1 MTQMTVPLLDLKPQY
16 HQIRE
21 EVRRVTEEIYES
33 QQFILGPQVS
43 GLEAEIAA
51 YCQAGH
57 AVGVS
62 SGTDAL
68 LLALMALDIGPG
80 DLVLTTPYS
89 FFATAG
95 TIVRLGARPVFAD
108 IDADSYNMDPGA
120 AGAALEAL
128 GSASR
133 RRVKAMIPVH
143 LYGQVAPMEALGALA
158 GSWNLAVVEDAAQ
171 AIGAEDARGRRAG
184 SIGTAGCFSFFPSK
198 NLGGFGDGGMVTCN
212 DAELAERMRV
222 LRVHGSHPKYHHAL
236 VGGNFRLDA
245 LQAAI
250 VRVKLRHLDQ
260 WTAGR
265 QANAATYRRL
275 FAEAGLEDR
284 IGLPAEGPG
293 RHIYN
298 QFVIRVPGHRNALRD
313 HLVHNGVGC
322 EIYYPIPLHLQPCF
336 ADLGYEKGDFPE
348 SERAAA
354 ETLALPIYPELS
366 DEQQCYVVDR
376 IRAFFKAGA
385 DG

>member
-1 MTQMTVPLLDLKPQY
+1 MTQMIVPLLDLKPQY
-16 HQIRE
+16 RQIRE
-21 EVRRVTEEIYES
+21 EVRRVTDEIYES
-33 QQFILGPQVS
+33 QQFILGPRVS
-43 GLEAEIAA
+43 GLEAEVAA
-51 YCQAGH
+51 YCRTNH

-68 LLALMALDIGPG
+68 LLALMALDVGQG

-95 TIVRLGARPVFAD
+95 AIVRLGARPVFAD
-108 IDADSYNMDPGA
+108 IDADSYNLAPGA
-120 AGAALEAL
+120 AAAALEAL
-128 GSASR
+128 SPASR

-143 LYGQVAPMEALGALA
+143 LYGQMAPLEALGALA
-158 GSWNLAVVEDAAQ
+158 ETWNLAVVEDAAQ
-171 AIGAEDARGRRAG
+171 AIGAEDDRGRRAG

-212 DAELAERMRV
+212 DAELAERMRI
-222 LRVHGSHPKYHHAL
+222 LRVHGSHPKYHHHL

-250 VRVKLRHLDQ
+250 VSVKLRYLDQ

-298 QFVIRVPGHRNALRD
+298 QFVIRVPRRRDALRD
-313 HLVHNGVGC
+313 HLVSRGVGC
-322 EIYYPIPLHLQPCF
+322 EIYYPVPLHLQPCF
-336 ADLGYEKGDFPE
+336 ADLGYEEGDFPE

-366 DEQQCYVVDR
+366 DDQQHYVVDQ
-376 IRAFFKAGA
+376 IRTFFEA
-385 DG
+385 

>member
-1 MTQMTVPLLDLKPQY
+1 
-16 HQIRE
+16 
-21 EVRRVTEEIYES
+21 
-33 QQFILGPQVS
+33 
-43 GLEAEIAA
+43 
-51 YCQAGH
+51 
-57 AVGVS
+57 
-62 SGTDAL
+62 
-68 LLALMALDIGPG
+68 MALDIGSG

-108 IDADSYNMDPGA
+108 IDADSYNLDPGA

-133 RRVKAMIPVH
+133 RRVRAMVPVH

-284 IGLPAEGPG
+284 IGLPVAGPG

-298 QFVIRVPGHRNALRD
+298 QFVIRVPGHRDALRD
-313 HLVHNGVGC
+313 HLVRSGVGC
-322 EIYYPIPLHLQPCF
+322 EIYYPVPLHLQPCF
-336 ADLGYEKGDFPE
+336 ADLGYEKSDFPE

>member
-16 HQIRE
+16 RQIRE
-21 EVRRVTEEIYES
+21 EIRRVTEEVYES
-33 QQFILGPQVS
+33 QQFILGPRV
-43 GLEAEIAA
+43 GALEAEIAA
-51 YCQAGH
+51 YCQAGQ

-68 LLALMALDIGPG
+68 LLALMALDVGPG

-95 TIVRLGARPVFAD
+95 TIVRLGAQPVFAD
-108 IDADSYNMDPGA
+108 IDPLTYNLDPGA
-120 AGAALEAL
+120 AAAALEAL

-133 RRVKAMIPVH
+133 RRVKAMVPVH
-143 LYGQVAPMEALGALA
+143 LYGQVAPMEALEALA
-158 GSWNLAVVEDAAQ
+158 ADWRLAVVEDAAQ
-171 AIGAEDARGRRAG
+171 AIGAEDPRGRRAG

-212 DAELAERMRV
+212 DAELAEKMRILRM
-222 LRVHGSHPKYHHAL
+222 HGSHPKYHHAL

-250 VRVKLRHLDQ
+250 VSVKLRYLDQ

-265 QANAATYRRL
+265 QDNAATYRRL
-275 FAEAGLEDR
+275 FTEAGLAER
-284 IGLPAEGPG
+284 IGLPAEGTG

-298 QFVIRVPGHRNALRD
+298 QFVIRVPGRRDALRD
-313 HLVHNGVGC
+313 HLVRCGVGC

-336 ADLGYEKGDFPE
+336 ADLGYEQGDFPE
-348 SERAAA
+348 SERAAT
-354 ETLALPIYPELS
+354 ETLALPIFPELR
-366 DEQQCYVVDR
+366 DDQQQYVVDR
-376 IRAFFKAGA
+376 IRAFFDA
-385 DG
+385 

>member
-1 MTQMTVPLLDLKPQY
+1 
-16 HQIRE
+16 
-21 EVRRVTEEIYES
+21 
-33 QQFILGPQVS
+33 
-43 GLEAEIAA
+43 
-51 YCQAGH
+51 
-57 AVGVS
+57 
-62 SGTDAL
+62 
-68 LLALMALDIGPG
+68 
-80 DLVLTTPYS
+80 
-89 FFATAG
+89 
-95 TIVRLGARPVFAD
+95 
-108 IDADSYNMDPGA
+108 
-120 AGAALEAL
+120 
-128 GSASR
+128 
-133 RRVKAMIPVH
+133 
-143 LYGQVAPMEALGALA
+143 
-158 GSWNLAVVEDAAQ
+158 
-171 AIGAEDARGRRAG
+171 
-184 SIGTAGCFSFFPSK
+184 
-198 NLGGFGDGGMVTCN
+198 
-212 DAELAERMRV
+212 
-222 LRVHGSHPKYHHAL
+222 

-284 IGLPAEGPG
+284 IGLPVAGPG

-298 QFVIRVPGHRNALRD
+298 QFVIRVPGHRDALRD
-313 HLVHNGVGC
+313 HLVRSGVGC
-322 EIYYPIPLHLQPCF
+322 EIYYPVPLHLQPCF
-336 ADLGYEKGDFPE
+336 ADLGYEKSDFPE

>member
-1 MTQMTVPLLDLKPQY
+1 MSQMTVPLLDLKPQY
-16 HQIRE
+16 RQIRE
-21 EVRRVTEEIYES
+21 EIRQVTEEVYES
-33 QQFILGPQVS
+33 QQFIMGPRVDA
-43 GLEAEIAA
+43 LEAEISA
-51 YCQAGH
+51 YCRTRH

-68 LLALMALDIGPG
+68 LLALMTLDIGPG

-89 FFATAG
+89 FFATVG
-95 TIVRLGARPVFAD
+95 TVVRLGARPVFAD
-108 IDADSYNMDPGA
+108 IEADSYNLDPA
-120 AGAALEAL
+120 AAAAALEAL
-128 GSASR
+128 GPASR

-143 LYGQVAPMEALGALA
+143 LYGRMARMEELGALA
-158 GSWNLAVVEDAAQ
+158 EAWRLAVVEDAAQ
-171 AIGAEDARGRRAG
+171 AIGSEDGRGRRAG

-198 NLGGFGDGGMVTCN
+198 NLGGFGDGGIVTLN
-212 DAELAERMRV
+212 DDELAEKMRI
-222 LRVHGSHPKYHHAL
+222 LRVHGGHPKYHHHL

-250 VRVKLRHLDQ
+250 VRVKLRYLDQ

-275 FAEAGLEDR
+275 FKEAGLDGR

-298 QFVIRVPGHRNALRD
+298 QFVIRVPGRRDALRD
-313 HLVHNGVGC
+313 HLAQHGVGC
-322 EIYYPIPLHLQPCF
+322 EIYYPIPLHRQPCF
-336 ADLGYEKGDFPE
+336 ADLGYEEGDFPE

-354 ETLALPIYPELS
+354 ETLALPIFPELS
-366 DEQQCYVVDR
+366 DDQQQYVVDQ
-376 IRAFFKAGA
+376 IRSFFAA
-385 DG
+385 

>member
-1 MTQMTVPLLDLKPQY
+1 MTRMTVPLLDLKPQY

-120 AGAALEAL
+120 AAAALEAL
-128 GSASR
+128 GPASR

-143 LYGQVAPMEALGALA
+143 LYGRMAPMEALGALA

-222 LRVHGSHPKYHHAL
+222 LRVHGSHPKYQHHL

-284 IGLPAEGPG
+284 IGLPVAGPG

-298 QFVIRVPGHRNALRD
+298 QFVIRVPGHRDALRD
-313 HLVHNGVGC
+313 HLVRSGVGC
-322 EIYYPIPLHLQPCF
+322 EIYYPVPLHLQPCF
-336 ADLGYEKGDFPE
+336 ADLGYEKSDFPE

-376 IRAFFKAGA
+376 IRAFFQAGA
-385 DG
+385 DR

>member
-1 MTQMTVPLLDLKPQY
+1 MTRMTVPLLDLKPQY

-108 IDADSYNMDPGA
+108 IDADSYNLDPGA

-133 RRVKAMIPVH
+133 RRVRAMVPVH

-284 IGLPAEGPG
+284 IGLPVAGPG

-298 QFVIRVPGHRNALRD
+298 QFVIRVPGHRDALRD
-313 HLVHNGVGC
+313 HLVRSGVGC
-322 EIYYPIPLHLQPCF
+322 EIYYPVPLHLQPCF
-336 ADLGYEKGDFPE
+336 ADLGYEKSDFPE